1 MVLASSW
8 CSVEGAL
15 VVLVV
20 KQSMGMNAERQGS
33 IVIESDL
40 DDLPHFCLNDRA
52 WKPTELGV
60 VLGVHKCHSGC
71 VTWVR
76 FF

>member
-20 KQSMGMNAERQGS
+20 KQSMGMNAEWQGS

-40 DDLPHFCLNDRA
+40 DDLPHI
-52 WKPTELGV
+52 V
-60 VLGVHKCHSGC
+60 VYSVKQTKKL
-71 VTWVR
+71 
-76 FF
+76 